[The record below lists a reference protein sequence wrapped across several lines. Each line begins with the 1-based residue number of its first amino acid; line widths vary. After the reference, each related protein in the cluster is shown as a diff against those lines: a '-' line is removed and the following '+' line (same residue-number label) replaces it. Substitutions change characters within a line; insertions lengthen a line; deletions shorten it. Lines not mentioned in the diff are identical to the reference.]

1 MWYLWL
7 IAAGIFFIIEIAT
20 VGFLIF
26 WLGIGALFAMV
37 ASFFTDNLLIQTT
50 VFVISSSVLIPL
62 TKPIVNKYFDDG
74 KTIATNAYSLIG
86 KVGIVTTEINTL
98 NSTGQVK
105 VNGEIWS
112 AKANEDIKQ
121 GTEVEILKIDGVKL
135 IVKPKTPILNYLNF
149 KKFIGGKF
157 LWQ

>member
-98 NSTGQVK
+98 NSTGQIK

-112 AKANEDIKQ
+112 AKADEDIKQ

-135 IVKPKTPILNYLNF
+135 IVKPKTPILN
-149 KKFIGGKF
+149 
-157 LWQ
+157 

>member
-26 WLGIGALFAMV
+26 WLGIGSLFAMV

-135 IVKPKTPILNYLNF
+135 IVKPKTPILN
-149 KKFIGGKF
+149 
-157 LWQ
+157 

>member
-7 IAAGIFFIIEIAT
+7 ITAGIFFIIEIAT

-135 IVKPKTPILNYLNF
+135 IVKPKTPILN
-149 KKFIGGKF
+149 
-157 LWQ
+157 

>member
-135 IVKPKTPILNYLNF
+135 IVKPKTPILN
-149 KKFIGGKF
+149 
-157 LWQ
+157 

>member
-86 KVGIVTTEINTL
+86 KVGIVTTAINTL

-112 AKANEDIKQ
+112 AKADEDIKQ
-121 GTEVEILKIDGVKL
+121 GTEVEVLKIDGVKL
-135 IVKPKTPILNYLNF
+135 IVKPKTPILN
-149 KKFIGGKF
+149 
-157 LWQ
+157 

>member
-112 AKANEDIKQ
+112 AKADEDIKQ

-135 IVKPKTPILNYLNF
+135 IVKPKTPILN
-149 KKFIGGKF
+149 
-157 LWQ
+157 

>member
-74 KTIATNAYSLIG
+74 KTIVTNAYSLIG

-135 IVKPKTPILNYLNF
+135 IVKPKTPILN
-149 KKFIGGKF
+149 
-157 LWQ
+157 